1 MLASLG
7 FVAVLMGATS
17 AAPLQVSPGQTGVA
31 APQPSGG
38 APASLVNTGSTGN
51 TGNYLS
57 NFYSIDD
64 GTTDSSLGLSLGGTL
79 CWFQRFD
86 TRPQALFDVI
96 HEIDVAYGFPG
107 NPGFGVN
114 NGTPVT
120 VCVWEDPTDDGDPS
134 DAALLMQISTTV
146 QNNDTNVLNPVPIT
160 PVTVRG
166 FFFVGAFLQHPIGRF
181 PASRDTGTS
190 SLGRAF
196 FLGTTTFAGAFDPA
210 NLLSVGHTQIF
221 SMDTVNGGNL
231 NSVFRVQAVGQGPVI
246 TPYCVSKINSLGC
259 TPVIAGTGVP
269 QVSAFYGFVVS
280 SSNVRNNKAGLL
292 LYSVTGFAATPFQGG
307 FLCVAAPVKRSIPRG
322 SGGNP
327 LPANDCSGRYEIDMN
342 AFGRGI
348 YGGSP
353 LPALLVIGTKVDCQ
367 WWGRDPGF
375 TAPNN
380 STLSGGLDYTILP

>member
-1 MLASLG
+1 MKRHSALLASLG

-146 QNNDTNVLNPVPIT
+146 QNNDT
-160 PVTVRG
+160 
-166 FFFVGAFLQHPIGRF
+166 
-181 PASRDTGTS
+181 
-190 SLGRAF
+190 
-196 FLGTTTFAGAFDPA
+196 
-210 NLLSVGHTQIF
+210 
-221 SMDTVNGGNL
+221 
-231 NSVFRVQAVGQGPVI
+231 
-246 TPYCVSKINSLGC
+246 
-259 TPVIAGTGVP
+259 
-269 QVSAFYGFVVS
+269 
-280 SSNVRNNKAGLL
+280 
-292 LYSVTGFAATPFQGG
+292 
-307 FLCVAAPVKRSIPRG
+307 
-322 SGGNP
+322 
-327 LPANDCSGRYEIDMN
+327 
-342 AFGRGI
+342 
-348 YGGSP
+348 
-353 LPALLVIGTKVDCQ
+353 
-367 WWGRDPGF
+367 
-375 TAPNN
+375 
-380 STLSGGLDYTILP
+380 